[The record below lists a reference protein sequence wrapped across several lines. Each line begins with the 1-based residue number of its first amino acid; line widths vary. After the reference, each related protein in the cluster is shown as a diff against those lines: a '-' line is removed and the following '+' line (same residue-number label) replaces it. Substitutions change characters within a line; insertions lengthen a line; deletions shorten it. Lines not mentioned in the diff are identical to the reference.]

1 MQVEVDPDERDAETR
16 VAAVTALAQVA
27 HKLYSSSRNDNTTQ
41 AAGASSSDSN
51 THIEAVSSSSSNGN
65 SMQASS
71 GSDTSAPKA
80 KSHETAQQPYAGS
93 SIDTGGSN
101 QASDGLSFRP
111 VASFQSD
118 PAAAVSVREHVLTAL
133 LAAVEDYSTD
143 NR

>member
-1 MQVEVDPDERDAETR
+1 MQVEEDPDERDAETR

-27 HKLYSSSRNDNTTQ
+27 HKLFSSSCNGNRTP
-41 AAGASSSDSN
+41 AAEASSSDDN
-51 THIEAVSSSSSNGN
+51 THTEAVSSSSNGN
-65 SMQASS
+65 SMQASA

-101 QASDGLSFRP
+101 QASDGLSLRP